1 MEILQPADW
10 AKPKGFS
17 NGIAARGRQVFVAGQ
32 IGWDGQCHFVGD
44 DFVSQAAQA
53 LRNIVAVLAEA
64 GARPEHITRM
74 NWYVLDKQEYLGAGR
89 ALGLAYREII
99 GRHYPAMTAVQ
110 VVALIEDRARLEIE
124 VTAVVL
130 E

>member
-110 VVALIEDRARLEIE
+110 VVTLIEDRARLEIE
-124 VTAVVL
+124 VTAVVP